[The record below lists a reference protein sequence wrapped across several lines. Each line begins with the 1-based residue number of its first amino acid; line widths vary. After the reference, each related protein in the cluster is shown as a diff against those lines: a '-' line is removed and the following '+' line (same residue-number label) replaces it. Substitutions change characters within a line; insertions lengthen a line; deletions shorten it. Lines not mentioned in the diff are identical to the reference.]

1 MEFWILKANWKSK
14 EAGNA
19 YPQVSCLNQAVS
31 HQLSAHSYPKSN
43 PILKFKLESRAK
55 FSDLIT
61 PSSIT
66 ATGLLISQ
74 KVKSIL
80 DKHNLPDHRYFKA
93 TINSSKGTQVETY
106 YWLHIFNP
114 SSLDWI
120 DYNNSVFFYTK
131 YGFREGSIQFNSFKE
146 SRIKKEQL
154 VGKMGTIEIEKII
167 LNSNFDKTLDLF
179 NFEYFDHEIH
189 ISNRLKKALES
200 ENITGLEMKE
210 SNCC

>member
-1 MEFWILKANWKSK
+1 MKFWILKANWESK
-14 EAGNA
+14 YAGK
-19 YPQVSCLNQAVS
+19 VLCLNQAVA
-31 HQLSAHSYPKSN
+31 HQLSAHSYPKNN
-43 PILKFKLESRAK
+43 PTLKFELESRSK
-55 FSDLIT
+55 FSDFIS

-66 ATGLLISQ
+66 ATGLLINQ

-80 DKHNLPDHRYFKA
+80 DKHNLPDHKYFEA
-93 TINSSKGTQVETY
+93 NIESSNGKQVETY

-120 DYNNSVFFYTK
+120 NYKESVFFYTK
-131 YGFREGSIQFNSFKE
+131 YGFREGNITFNSFKE

-154 VGKMGTIEIEKII
+154 VGNMGTIEVEEIV

-179 NFEYFDHEIH
+179 NFEYFDHAIH
-189 ISNRLKKALES
+189 ISSRLKEALES
-200 ENITGLEMKE
+200 ENLTGLEIKR